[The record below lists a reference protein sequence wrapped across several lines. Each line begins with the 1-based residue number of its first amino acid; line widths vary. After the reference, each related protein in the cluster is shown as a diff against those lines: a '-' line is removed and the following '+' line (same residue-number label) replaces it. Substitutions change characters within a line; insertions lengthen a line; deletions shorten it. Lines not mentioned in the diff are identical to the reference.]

1 MRIPPVISV
10 VGQSGSGKTVFLEKL
25 IAELKARRLK
35 VATIKHHP
43 HQFDIDQEGKDSWRH
58 ARAGSDTVVVSSPN
72 QVAVI
77 KKLDAE
83 MDLDSIVEAYLGDV
97 QLVIT
102 EGYKTGPK
110 KKIEV
115 SRKERGRTLV
125 SPTEDLIAIVADQP
139 FDLDVPQFDLEDVAG
154 VASLLERR
162 ILARHTPISGEIGE
176 VLFPA
181 DEIQRRIK
189 ELGAEISKD
198 YAGHQLRLIGVL
210 KGVTLFM
217 ADLMRAISIPVTT
230 DYMSISK
237 YELDLEDR
245 SPVRLL
251 KDLDRSI
258 TGQHVLLVEDI
269 IDSGLTMEY
278 ILEHLAHRQPASL
291 RVCTL
296 LDKRA
301 NRAVDLPLDY
311 IGFDLP
317 DVFVVG
323 YGLDYREQFRNLP
336 HLSTMKSLVEPQ

>member
-1 MRIPPVISV
+1 MKIPPVISM

-35 VATIKHHP
+35 IATIKHHP
-43 HQFDIDQEGKDSWRH
+43 HRFEIDQEGKDSWRH

-77 KKLDAE
+77 KKLDQE

-125 SPTEDLIAIVADQP
+125 SPTEDLIAIVTDQP
-139 FDLDVPQFDLEDVAG
+139 FDLDVPQFGLEDVAG

-162 ILARHTPISGEIGE
+162 VLARHTPVSGEIGE
-176 VLFPA
+176 VLFTA

-189 ELGAEISKD
+189 ELGAQISKD
-198 YAGHQLRLIGVL
+198 YAGHELRLIGIL

-217 ADLMRAISIPVTT
+217 ADLMRAICLPVTT

>member
-1 MRIPPVISV
+1 MKIPPVISV

-35 VATIKHHP
+35 IGTIKHHP
-43 HQFDIDQEGKDSWRH
+43 HRFEIDQEGKDSWRH
-58 ARAGSDTVVVSSPN
+58 ARAGSDTVVISSPN

-77 KKLDAE
+77 KQLDQE
-83 MDLDSIVEAYLGDV
+83 MDLDDIVQAYLGDV

-102 EGYKTGPK
+102 EGYKSGPK

-115 SRKERGRTLV
+115 SRKETGHALV
-125 SPTEDLIAIVADQP
+125 SPTEDLIAVVADQR
-139 FDLDVPQFDLEDVAG
+139 FDLDVPQFDLENVAG

-162 ILARHTPISGEIGE
+162 VLARHTPAVGEIGE
-176 VLFPA
+176 VLIPA
-181 DEIQRRIK
+181 HEIQRRIK
-189 ELGAEISKD
+189 ELGAQISED
-198 YAGHQLRLIGVL
+198 YAGHQLRLIGIL

-278 ILEHLAHRQPASL
+278 ILENLRHRQPASL

-296 LDKRA
+296 FDKKA
-301 NRAVDLPLDY
+301 NRAVDLHLEY

-317 DVFVVG
+317 DEFVVG
-323 YGLDYREQFRNLP
+323 YGLDYREQYRNLP
-336 HLSTMKSLVEPQ
+336 HLATMRSLTDQA